1 MVPQQQFDL
10 AVCTSEELKREV
22 DECRRQ
28 MDSMLRERE
37 HLLGTV
43 QELTAA
49 LAQASEGYADDG
61 QASVQQTHQTHLL
74 ELELAIQQGEVF
86 KSRLEQQETEIEEL
100 QEKLRQASQQQSPAA
115 DLSEQTHQTHLL
127 ELELAIQQGE
137 VFKSRLEQQETEIEE
152 LQEKLR
158 QASQQ
163 QSPASDLSKDPI
175 DVGSSGLPRPPG
187 GELVGVGLAML
198 QVQKLMMID

>member
-1 MVPQQQFDL
+1 MSCSFISLQKFLESSSKEDLCTHARARACTHTHTHTHTHRSQSKAVVPQQQFDL

-49 LAQASEGYADDG
+49 LAQASECCADDG
-61 QASVQQTHQTHLL
+61 QASVQ
-74 ELELAIQQGEVF
+74 
-86 KSRLEQQETEIEEL
+86 
-100 QEKLRQASQQQSPAA
+100 
-115 DLSEQTHQTHLL
+115 QTHQTHLL

>member
-100 QEKLRQASQQQSPAA
+100 QEKLRQASQQQSPA
-115 DLSEQTHQTHLL
+115 
-127 ELELAIQQGE
+127 
-137 VFKSRLEQQETEIEE
+137 
-152 LQEKLR
+152 
-158 QASQQ
+158 
-163 QSPASDLSKDPI
+163 SDLSKDPI